1 MSLRDVKQEA
11 KASSFFNLFCRTQQY
26 GLFLLQQEAPK
37 HKLLVFDVKEG
48 WEPLCKFL
56 EKDIPDKP
64 FPWRNIGG
72 KEYLSKHYRNK
83 IERQAYKEML
93 FALVLAVIF
102 FCTLFFYSNDNYE
115 WWQTFTMFLFG
126 VLTWYFTFKS

>member
-1 MSLRDVKQEA
+1 MRDVKREA
-11 KASSFFNLFCRTQQY
+11 KASSFFNLLCRTQQY
-26 GLFLLQQEAPK
+26 SLFLLQQEAPK
-37 HKLLVFDVKEG
+37 DKLLVFDVKEG

-72 KEYLSKHYRNK
+72 KGYLTKQYINK
-83 IERQAYKEML
+83 FETQAYKEML

-102 FCTLFFYSNDNYE
+102 FCTLFFYSNEYE
-115 WWQTFTMFLFG
+115 WWQTLTMFLSG